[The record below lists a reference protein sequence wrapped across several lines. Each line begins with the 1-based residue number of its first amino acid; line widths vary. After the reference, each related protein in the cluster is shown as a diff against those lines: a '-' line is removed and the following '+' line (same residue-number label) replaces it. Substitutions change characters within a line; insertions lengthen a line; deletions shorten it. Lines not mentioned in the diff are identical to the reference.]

1 MLSFIVKGGRLA
13 FAVIILPY
21 NRLAPNIEHPRKY
34 SEVAVDDKTLQKLQ
48 TVFAANPTQDLA
60 QIIALQ
66 LVESA
71 EFNAV
76 VNYLSYL
83 TSTIEGEDG
92 KRLGEVALQV
102 GSYQSALQFLN
113 PEEPSHLQLIIRC
126 KLELGDLETAQEL
139 YKNLLKINPEYESF
153 ELNRRL
159 NLAAEKE
166 PVKLRVVEKA
176 EPSESFELL
185 QFKRPTTNFSDVVG
199 LEEVKKQINKKI
211 ILPFQKPSLFQRFKK
226 KVGGGIML
234 YGPPG
239 CGKTLLAR
247 ATAGE
252 CKASF
257 FNIEISD
264 VLDMYIGES
273 EQKLHAI
280 FEKARKEKPSVI
292 FFDELEALAGKRE
305 HSRNS
310 SQANTVS
317 QFLLEL
323 DGFAQDNDGV
333 LILGSTNVP
342 WALDSAFLRP
352 GRFDR
357 MFFVPPP
364 DKVARKSILEHHM
377 KDRPNAGDIQFDAIA
392 AKTSGYSGA
401 DLANLV
407 EMAADEAID
416 STISSGVDVAISMQH
431 FVAALT
437 ESRSTTSEWLTTAR
451 NYARY
456 ANEGGRYDDVLDFI
470 NKHGK

>member
-1 MLSFIVKGGRLA
+1 M
-13 FAVIILPY
+13 
-21 NRLAPNIEHPRKY
+21 
-34 SEVAVDDKTLQKLQ
+34 DDKTLQSLQ
-48 TVFAANPTQDLA
+48 AVFTANPTPELA

-66 LVESA
+66 LSA
-71 EFNAV
+71 RGDYETATT
-76 VNYLSYL
+76 YL
-83 TSTIEGEDG
+83 THLTNTISGEDG
-92 KRLGEVALQV
+92 TRLGEAALKA
-102 GSYQSALQFLN
+102 GAYTSALQFLN
-113 PEEPSHLQLIIRC
+113 QDELDHALLIVRC
-126 KLELGDLETAQEL
+126 KLELGDLDSAQAS
-139 YKNLLKINPEYESF
+139 YKQLLQEHPHCESA

-159 NLAAEKE
+159 KLSADKE
-166 PVKLRVVEKA
+166 PVKLRVIEKA
-176 EPSESFELL
+176 EPAESFELL

-199 LEEVKKQINKKI
+199 LEEVKKQIHKKI

-226 KVGGGIML
+226 KVGGGILL

-252 CKASF
+252 CKAAF

-273 EQKLHAI
+273 EQKLRAI
-280 FEKARKEKPSVI
+280 FEKARSQTPSVI

-305 HSRNS
+305 HTRNS

-317 QFLLEL
+317 QFLTEL
-323 DGFAQDNDGV
+323 DGFAQNNEGV

-364 DKVARKSILEHHM
+364 DKVARKAILEHHM
-377 KDRPNAGDIQFDAIA
+377 QDRPNAGDIQFDVIA
-392 AKTSGYSGA
+392 NKTSGYSGA

-416 STISSGVDVAISMQH
+416 STITIGEETAISMQH
-431 FVAALT
+431 FSEALSD
-437 ESRSTTSEWLTTAR
+437 SRSSTTEWLTTAR

-456 ANEGGRYDDVLDFI
+456 ANDGGRYDDVLEFI

>member
-1 MLSFIVKGGRLA
+1 M
-13 FAVIILPY
+13 
-21 NRLAPNIEHPRKY
+21 
-34 SEVAVDDKTLQKLQ
+34 DDKTLQKL
-48 TVFAANPTQDLA
+48 TAVFAANPTPNLA

-66 LVESA
+66 LIENGQQA
-71 EFNAV
+71 AV
-76 VNYLSYL
+76 ADYLPHL
-83 TSTIEGEDG
+83 TQTIEGDDG
-92 KRLGEVALQV
+92 ACLGEAALALGDVA
-102 GSYQSALQFLN
+102 SALQFLN
-113 PEEPSHLQLIIRC
+113 AQEPSHMLLIVRC
-126 KLELGDLETAQEL
+126 TLELGDVDKAQALYQTLLQTHPDYATA
-139 YKNLLKINPEYESF
+139 
-153 ELNRRL
+153 ELNRRF
-159 NLAAEKE
+159 NLSSEKS

-176 EPSESFELL
+176 EPSEPFELL
-185 QFKRPTTNFSDVVG
+185 QFKRSTTNFSDVVG
-199 LEEVKKQINKKI
+199 LEDVKKQIHKKI

-226 KVGGGIML
+226 KVGGGILL

-252 CKASF
+252 CKANF

-264 VLDMYIGES
+264 VLDMYMGES

-280 FEKARKEKPSVI
+280 FEKARRDTPSVI

-305 HSRNS
+305 HSRNGAQS
-310 SQANTVS
+310 NTIS
-317 QFLLEL
+317 QFLTEL
-323 DGFAQDNDGV
+323 DGFAQNNEGV

-392 AKTSGYSGA
+392 SKTAGYSGA

-416 STISSGVDVAISMQH
+416 STIASGNEVAIAMQH
-431 FVAALT
+431 FVAALAD
-437 ESRSTTSEWLTTAR
+437 SRSSTTEWLTTAR

-456 ANEGGRYDDVLDFI
+456 ANDGGRYDDVLEFI

>member
-1 MLSFIVKGGRLA
+1 MMVKSPPNFYANGLSLDNQTLHGLLGVFEA
-13 FAVIILPY
+13 
-21 NRLAPNIEHPRKY
+21 HPTP
-34 SEVAVDDKTLQKLQ
+34 E
-48 TVFAANPTQDLA
+48 LA
-60 QIIALQ
+60 QIIEPL
-66 LVESA
+66 
-71 EFNAV
+71 
-76 VNYLSYL
+76 
-83 TSTIEGEDG
+83 
-92 KRLGEVALQV
+92 
-102 GSYQSALQFLN
+102 LN
-113 PEEPSHLQLIIRC
+113 PEDTSHTLVAIRC
-126 KLELGDLETAQEL
+126 KLELGEIDSAAEIYTQ
-139 YKNLLKINPEYESF
+139 LLQFHPECESAEF
-153 ELNRRL
+153 NRRL
-159 NLAAEKE
+159 NLSPEKT
-166 PVKLRVVEKA
+166 PLKLRVIEKI

-185 QFKRPTTNFSDVVG
+185 QFKRVITNFSDVVG
-199 LEEVKKQINKKI
+199 LEEVKKQIHKKI

-226 KVGGGIML
+226 KVGGGILL

-264 VLDMYIGES
+264 VLDMYIGEA

-280 FEKARKEKPSVI
+280 FEKARSEKPSVI

-310 SQANTVS
+310 AQANTVS
-317 QFLLEL
+317 QFLTEL
-323 DGFAQDNDGV
+323 DGFAQNNEGV

-364 DKVARKSILEHHM
+364 DKIARKSILEHHM
-377 KDRPNAGDIQFDAIA
+377 KDRPFSDDIVFDLIA
-392 AKTSGYSGA
+392 NKTSGYSGA
-401 DLANLV
+401 DLSNLV
-407 EMAADEAID
+407 EIAADHAID
-416 STISSGVDVAISMQH
+416 STIESGTETLISMKH
-431 FVAALT
+431 CVAALG
-437 ESRSTTSEWLTTAR
+437 ESRSSTTEWLTTAR

-456 ANEGGRYDDVLDFI
+456 ANDGGRYDDVLDFI